1 MAVIG
6 QWTTPTTTFHVKNAL
21 FTNATSIVISFKQ
34 RDYLLEKSDVTVVD
48 DEHVSV
54 TLTQEETGKFIS
66 GEVKAQIN
74 WKNSGKRAMTH
85 IVSFTVEDNLKDEIL

>member
-1 MAVIG
+1 MPVIG
-6 QWTTPTTTFHVKNAL
+6 QWTTPTTTFYVKNAL
-21 FTNATSIVISFKQ
+21 FLSATSIVISFKQ
-34 RDYLLEKSDVTVVD
+34 REYKLEKSDVTVVD

-54 TLTQEETGKFIS
+54 TLTQEETGKFIA

-74 WKNSGKRAMTH
+74 WIDSGKRAMTR

>member
-1 MAVIG
+1 MWKI
-6 QWTTPTTTFHVKNAL
+6 N
-21 FTNATSIVISFKQ
+21 TNRN
-34 RDYLLEKSDVTVVD
+34 RDIKKDLSGKIKVTVVD

-54 TLTQEETGKFIS
+54 TLTQEETGKFIA

-74 WKNSGKRAMTH
+74 WIDSGKRAMTR